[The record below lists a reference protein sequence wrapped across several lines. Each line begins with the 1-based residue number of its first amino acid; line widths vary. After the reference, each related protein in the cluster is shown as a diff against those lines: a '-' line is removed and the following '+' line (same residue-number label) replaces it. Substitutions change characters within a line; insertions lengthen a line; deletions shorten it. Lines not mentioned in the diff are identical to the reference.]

1 LTTILT
7 TSRRYPPFVIAA
19 AYVAAYALVAWL
31 TFTQPALKPAITP
44 WNPQAGLTL
53 AFLLLLG
60 TRWAAVVAIAAA
72 LSGWLLHPAVNSP
85 FAIVSTS
92 LWLAGTYAALAL
104 VLQHLAV
111 AGPIRT
117 ALAAT
122 KFAAAAVVG
131 TLIIACGYVGLFVG
145 TGDIP
150 FDEALRAAARYW
162 FADLNGVLMFA
173 PLLNYGAE
181 WRHALPIIRQRWRE
195 ICAQFALVLLTLVIV
210 FYLPAADQLR
220 FFYFLFVPVIWIAL
234 RWRLPGAVFAVLV
247 IQVILIF
254 AARAAIHTPRFIDLQ
269 ILLLTLSLTALL
281 LGAVVAERAR
291 TEEQIRERDA
301 ALARAMRFAV
311 AGELASALTHE
322 LKQPIAALLS
332 YLRATEI
339 LVERTGGVD
348 ARVRETLA
356 KSVNEATRASDV
368 LRKLRD
374 FYRGESD
381 IRAPVDIRA
390 LCAGVAGAFQ
400 ERLRKVQATLV
411 IQVDP
416 ATPAVRGDETQLQI
430 VLHNLVGNAIEAVA
444 QSPLGSRHIELHA
457 TSAADAV
464 ILRVDDSG
472 PGVSSELARKL
483 FEPFVTSKT
492 DGMGLGLAISRSLVR
507 SRGGELSFEAAGKLR
522 GASFTLSLPLRVP
535 PHPQS
540 ELIGRH
546 D

>member
-1 LTTILT
+1 L
-7 TSRRYPPFVIAA
+7 TSRRHPVVVAA
-19 AYVAAYALVAWL
+19 AYVVAYGFVAWL
-31 TFTQPALKPAITP
+31 TFTQPALKPALTP

-53 AFLLLLG
+53 AFLLLMG
-60 TRWAAVVAIAAA
+60 TRWAIVVPIAAA
-72 LSGWLLHPAVNSP
+72 SCEMLLHRSGGSVLTVVAAS
-85 FAIVSTS
+85 FWIGA
-92 LWLAGTYAALAL
+92 TYAALAMVLRHLGL
-104 VLQHLAV
+104 V
-111 AGPIRT
+111 GPIRT
-117 ALAAT
+117 AFAAA
-122 KFAAAAVVG
+122 KFAAATVVG
-131 TLIIACGYVGLFVG
+131 TVVIACGYVGLFTA
-145 TGDIP
+145 TGDVP
-150 FDEALRAAARYW
+150 LEDALRGAARYC
-162 FADLNGVLMFA
+162 FADLNGILMIT
-173 PLLNYGAE
+173 PLLTYGGE
-181 WRHALPIIRQRWRE
+181 WRRILPIVRPRWRE
-195 ICAQFALVLLTLVIV
+195 IGVQFALVLLTLLIV

-234 RWRLPGAVFAVLV
+234 RWRVPGAVIAVLM
-247 IQVILIF
+247 IQLILIF
-254 AARAAIHTPRFIDLQ
+254 AARAEIHTPRFIDLQ

-339 LVERTGGVD
+339 LAERTGGVD
-348 ARVRETLA
+348 PRVQETLA

-368 LRKLRD
+368 LKKLRD

-381 IRAPVDIRA
+381 IRAPVDIGA
-390 LCAGVAGAFQ
+390 LCAGVASAFQ
-400 ERLRKVQATLV
+400 ERLRKAQATLV

-416 ATPAVRGDETQLQI
+416 AAPAVQGDETQLQI
-430 VLHNLVGNAIEAVA
+430 VLHNLVANAIEAVDQA
-444 QSPLGSRHIELHA
+444 PLGSRHVELHA

-507 SRGGELSFEAAGKLR
+507 SRGGELSCEAAGRLG
-522 GASFTLSLPLRVP
+522 GASFTLRLPLRVP
-535 PHPQS
+535 SHPQS
-540 ELIGRH
+540 ELIGGH